1 MSKIDPL
8 RVTTHV
14 ARGFL
19 HSAELF
25 RHPERVVWEY
35 VVNGLEYTDPGVAPV
50 VTVTVDTNPRR
61 IRIADN
67 GRGMDR
73 EGLAQ
78 FFTLHAENLD
88 RAAGRPGRG
97 YFGTGKSAAFAIA
110 NVLKLDTVRNG
121 RHSVVEL
128 RRPDIENVKSAEAV
142 PVRELEIESL
152 TDRPNGTVV
161 TISDFRISK
170 LSRSDII
177 RFIERNLRH
186 IGRGMKV
193 VVDGVEVEPHVPPI
207 AFSRTYTI
215 DLSSFSGLGSSELT
229 LHVSKAPLLEDD
241 RGVAILSNGTLHET
255 TLGTARGKPMSQY
268 IFGEI
273 DVAALSSPHKGIA
286 AYDMS
291 RSGQLNPENEMVLF
305 LQAEISRYVEVLR
318 QELVEQENA
327 RRRAEESEK
336 LQSQADEIARLINED
351 FLETSKRFRRARA
364 EVLAGEDMRLA
375 QRIAD
380 LGEPSFLPDGD
391 EPAIFGADQIIID
404 SNSERLIGPDP
415 REPEVRVEPS
425 PLEEAETTGHSE
437 STKPS
442 KKHPSGGGFKVRYRE
457 NGMEAPRAFYEA
469 ETRTIYINLDHP
481 QVLAAKA
488 DGDTEDPTFR
498 RLSYEIAFTEYAIG
512 FAQEYADNKYYSD
525 FDEPLFDIRDRIDK
539 LARRASDVFRPGL

>member
-1 MSKIDPL
+1 MNDAEPL
-8 RVTTHV
+8 RVTTHI

-19 HSAELF
+19 HSADLF

-35 VVNGLEYTDPGVAPV
+35 VVNGLEYTDAGVAPLV
-50 VTVTVDTNPRR
+50 KVSVEPNPRR

-73 EGLAQ
+73 EGLVQ
-78 FFTLHAENLD
+78 FFTLHAENQD
-88 RAAGRPGRG
+88 RAAGKPGRG

-110 NVLKLDTVRNG
+110 NVLRLDTVRNG
-121 RHSVVEL
+121 RRSIVEL
-128 RRPDIENVKSAEAV
+128 RRTDVESVKSGEAV

-152 TDRPNGTVV
+152 TDLPNGTVV

-177 RFIERNLRH
+177 KFIERNLRH

-207 AFSRTYTI
+207 ASSRTHI
-215 DLSSFSGLGSSELT
+215 IRSGDMPEVNGCELT
-229 LHVSKAPLLEDD
+229 LHVSKAPLVEDD

-255 TLGTARGKPMSQY
+255 TLGTARGKPMAQH

-273 DVAALSSPHKGIA
+273 DVPALSSPYKGVA

-291 RSGQLNPENEMVLF
+291 RSGQLNPENEIVLF
-305 LQAEISRYVEVLR
+305 LYAEISRQVESLR
-318 QELVEQENA
+318 HELVEQESA
-327 RRRAEESEK
+327 RRKAEESEK

-364 EVLAGEDMRLA
+364 EVIAGDDMRLA
-375 QRIAD
+375 ERLTD
-380 LGEPSFLPDGD
+380 LGEESFLPDGE
-391 EPAIFGADQIIID
+391 EPADFAIEQMIID
-404 SNSERLIGPDP
+404 ANSDRTIGPEP
-415 REPEVRVEPS
+415 REPEPRVEPS
-425 PLEEAETTGHSE
+425 VSEEAETTGHPE
-437 STKPS
+437 PTKPS
-442 KKHPSGGGFKVRYRE
+442 KRHPSGGGFKVQYRE
-457 NGMEAPRAFYEA
+457 NGPEAPRAFYES

-481 QVLAAKA
+481 QVVAAKA
-488 DGDTEDPTFR
+488 NGDTEDPTFK

-539 LARRASDVFRPGL
+539 LARRASDVFRASF